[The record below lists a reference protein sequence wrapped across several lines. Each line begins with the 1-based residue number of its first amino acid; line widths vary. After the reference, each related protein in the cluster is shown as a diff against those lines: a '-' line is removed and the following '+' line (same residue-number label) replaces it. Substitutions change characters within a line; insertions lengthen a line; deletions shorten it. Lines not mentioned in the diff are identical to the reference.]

1 MCYKAR
7 GGRRAFLR
15 FRAPNTAL
23 GKPCSAAIMREA
35 SAEVVTKAFFQP
47 SEFISLSALVEGEG
61 TVPVWPF
68 CCVLAAFS
76 RDSGSYGDE
85 GGAAEGRGKAIP

>member
-1 MCYKAR
+1 MCCKAR
-7 GGRRAFLR
+7 GCRAVLR

-47 SEFISLSALVEGEG
+47 SEFISLSALGEGEG
-61 TVPVWPF
+61 SPYGPF
-68 CCVLAAFS
+68 AAFS
-76 RDSGSYGDE
+76 WPIRKMHAVMAMVVAWQSE
-85 GGAAEGRGKAIP
+85 GLCL